1 NELALRDIEPSKS
14 TQPRSE
20 YMDLNEATV
29 DKSTPQSAAQG
40 AGLRASSSINSFL
53 GSFKATRD
61 YRKDHL

>member
-1 NELALRDIEPSKS
+1 YEVALRDLEPSKS

-40 AGLRASSSINSFL
+40 A
-53 GSFKATRD
+53 D
-61 YRKDHL
+61 YAPLQPSTHSWK